1 MIAGIFPKPPAA
13 FIRGGNLSDD
23 AKNRFRGIPV
33 AEQETPTLIPDLAA
47 TEARFADVVVNRP
60 VDRVFSYR
68 MPEHLAEQVAPGK
81 RLRVPFGKTAIT
93 VGYCVGISN
102 VPRVKKLKDII
113 AVLDKEPIA
122 DAAMLRLT
130 RWIADYYFCSWGEAL
145 ECAIPGGVKRGN
157 QGRLIE
163 FVGLAVNPADVP
175 HIIESM
181 GKRGAKQ
188 AVALKTLVEIGRE
201 VSVRYLA
208 SKAGLSAAGP
218 IKALAKRGILKIEKR
233 RVTPDP
239 YHQLTVERTRP
250 LELTEEQKRALD
262 TIVRGVDAGTFGVA
276 LLHGVTGSGKT
287 EVYLQAIDHVVAQG
301 RQAIVLVPEI
311 SLTPQTVLRFR
322 QRFDSVAVLHSM
334 LSDSQRHAQWLDIR
348 EGRAQV
354 VIGPRSA
361 IFAPVRR
368 LGIIVIDE
376 EHESSFKQQ
385 NVPRYHARDVAILRA
400 SNENCYVVLGS
411 ATPSLESYYNA
422 IMRKYELLELSERVE
437 KLPLPKVELV
447 DMREEGRETKR
458 FPLISR
464 HLRNLIKE
472 SLAKKEQVML
482 FLNRRGFATYIDC
495 PRCGHVMR
503 CKQCDVSLTYH
514 KKRNELL
521 CHYCNARYPAPEK
534 CPECGYGKVRY
545 FGIGTEKIEEEIQRE
560 FPQARMLRMD
570 SDTMTTRTS
579 HERAFHEVLS
589 GKVDILLGTQMIAKG
604 LHFPSITLV
613 GVVLG
618 DTALYIPDFR
628 SAERTFQLLAQVAGR
643 TGRGEL
649 GGRVVIQTFR
659 PDHFSVQLAAKHDY
673 EAFAKKELD
682 MRRGLGYPPYS
693 RLVRFLAEGA
703 KDFQVREKITEIGNA
718 LQEVKAKEPMRIVGP
733 APAPIAYIEGKS
745 RWHVLAMTP
754 TSRGIRRILADLG
767 GHLKSHASV
776 QVSVDVDPI
785 DLL

>member
-1 MIAGIFPKPPAA
+1 
-13 FIRGGNLSDD
+13 
-23 AKNRFRGIPV
+23 V
-33 AEQETPTLIPDLAA
+33 TEQDTQPLIPDTAA
-47 TEARFADVVVNRP
+47 TKAPFADIVVNRP

-68 MPEHLAEQVAPGK
+68 IPEHLADQVAPGK
-81 RLRVPFGKTAIT
+81 RVRVPFGKTAIT
-93 VGYCVGISN
+93 IGYCVGLSN
-102 VPRVKKLKDII
+102 VSRVKQLKDVI

-145 ECAIPGGVKRGN
+145 ECAIPGGVKRGKE
-157 QGRLIE
+157 GRLVE
-163 FVGLAVNPADVP
+163 FVSLAVSPADVP
-175 HIIESM
+175 EIIESLA
-181 GKRGAKQ
+181 KRNAKQ
-188 AVALKTLVEIGRE
+188 GAALKALVDMGRE
-201 VSVRYLA
+201 VSTQYLA
-208 SKAGLSAAGP
+208 GKAGLSNAGP
-218 IKALAKRGILKIEKR
+218 IKALAKRGVLRLEKR

-239 YHQLTVERTRP
+239 YHQLIVERTRP
-250 LELTEEQKRALD
+250 LVLTPEQKHALD
-262 TIVRGVDAGTFGVA
+262 TIVKGVDSGNFGVA

-322 QRFDSVAVLHSM
+322 QRFDAVAVLHSM
-334 LSDSQRHAQWLDIR
+334 LGDSQRHAQWMDIR

-361 IFAPVRR
+361 IFAPMQR
-368 LGIIVIDE
+368 LGLIVIDE

-385 NVPRYHARDVAILRA
+385 NTPRYHARDVAILRA

-422 IMRKYELLELSERVE
+422 ITRKYELLELSERVE

-464 HLRNLIKE
+464 HLRSLIKE
-472 SLAKKEQVML
+472 TLAKKEQVML

-495 PRCGHVMR
+495 PQCGLVMR

-514 KKRNELL
+514 KKRDELL
-521 CHYCNARYPAPEK
+521 CHYCNTRYPAPEK
-534 CPECGYGKVRY
+534 CPGCGYEKVRY

-560 FPQARMLRMD
+560 FPDARMLRMD

-579 HERAFHEVLS
+579 HERAFHDVLS

-604 LHFPSITLV
+604 LHFPGITLV

-628 SAERTFQLLAQVAGR
+628 SAERTFQLLAQVSGR

-673 EAFAKKELD
+673 ETFARKEMD
-682 MRRGLGYPPYS
+682 MRRSLGYPPYS
-693 RLVRFLAEGA
+693 RMARFLVEGG
-703 KDFQVREKITEIGNA
+703 KEFKVCEKIAEISNA
-718 LQEVKAKEPMRIVGP
+718 LQEVKSKEPMRIVGP
-733 APAPIAYIEGKS
+733 APAPIAFIEGKA
-745 RWHVLAMTP
+745 RYHVLAMTP

-767 GHLKSHASV
+767 EHLKSHAATL
-776 QVSVDVDPI
+776 VSVDVDPI

>member
-1 MIAGIFPKPPAA
+1 VTERDIQSLLP
-13 FIRGGNLSDD
+13 DD
-23 AKNRFRGIPV
+23 LTTRAP
-33 AEQETPTLIPDLAA
+33 
-47 TEARFADVVVNRP
+47 FADVVVNRP

-68 MPEHLAEQVAPGK
+68 IPERLIDQVAPGK

-93 VGYCVGISN
+93 VGYCVGLSN
-102 VPRVKKLKDII
+102 VPRVKQLKDVI

-122 DAAMLRLT
+122 DASMLRLT
-130 RWIADYYFCSWGEAL
+130 RWMADYYFCSWGEAL
-145 ECAIPGGVKRGN
+145 DCAIPSGVKRGN

-181 GKRGAKQ
+181 GKRNAKQ
-188 AVALKTLVEIGRE
+188 AEALKALVEIGRE
-201 VSVRYLA
+201 VSVQHLA
-208 SKAGLSAAGP
+208 SKAGLSAAP

-233 RVTPDP
+233 HVTPDP
-239 YHQLTVERTRP
+239 YSQLAVERTRP
-250 LELTEEQKRALD
+250 LALTPEQKTALD
-262 TIVRGVDAGTFGVA
+262 AIVKGVDSGAFGVA

-311 SLTPQTVLRFR
+311 SLTPQTVMRFR
-322 QRFDSVAVLHSM
+322 QRFESVAVLHSM
-334 LSDSQRHAQWLDIR
+334 LSDSQRHAQWMDIR

-361 IFAPVRR
+361 IFAPVQR
-368 LGIIVIDE
+368 LGLIVIDE

-385 NVPRYHARDVAILRA
+385 NVPRYHARDVAVLRA
-400 SNENCYVVLGS
+400 SNENCYIVLGS

-422 IMRKYELLELSERVE
+422 ITRKYELLELSERVE
-437 KLPLPKVELV
+437 NLPLPKVELV
-447 DMREEGRETKR
+447 DMREEGREVKH

-464 HLRNLIKE
+464 HLHNLIKE
-472 SLAKKEQVML
+472 TLAKKEQVML
-482 FLNRRGFATYIDC
+482 FLNRRGFATYVDC
-495 PRCGHVMR
+495 PACGHVMR
-503 CKQCDVSLTYH
+503 CNQCDVSLTYH

-521 CHYCNARYPAPEK
+521 CHYCNTRYPAPQT
-534 CPECGYGKVRY
+534 CPKCGYANLRY
-545 FGIGTEKIEEEIQRE
+545 FGIGTEKIEEQIQRE
-560 FPQARMLRMD
+560 FPDARMLRMD

-579 HERAFHEVLS
+579 HERAFHDVLS

-604 LHFPSITLV
+604 LHFPGITLV

-673 EAFAKKELD
+673 ATFARTELD
-682 MRRGLGYPPYS
+682 MRRSLGYPPYS
-693 RLVRFLAEGA
+693 RLVRFLVEGV
-703 KDFQVREKITEIGNA
+703 KDFNVREKITEISNA
-718 LQEVKAKEPMRIVGP
+718 LQAVKAKEPMRIVGP
-733 APAPIAYIEGKS
+733 APAPIAYIEGKA
-745 RWHVLAMTP
+745 RWHVLAMTQ
-754 TSRGIRRILADLG
+754 TSRGIRRILADIG
-767 GHLKSHASV
+767 DHLKPHATAL
-776 QVSVDVDPI
+776 VSVDVDPI